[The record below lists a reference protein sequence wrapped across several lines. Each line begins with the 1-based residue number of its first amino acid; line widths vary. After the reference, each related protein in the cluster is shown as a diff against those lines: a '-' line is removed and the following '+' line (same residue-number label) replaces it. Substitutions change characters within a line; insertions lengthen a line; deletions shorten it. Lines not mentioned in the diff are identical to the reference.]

1 MIFLSLRGVFFL
13 GLVMLGL
20 FPAQARA
27 NDCDRLR
34 TAATDVQV
42 ELFMLDTQLQDA
54 VPAPGEEGLGPQ
66 SVFTRWA
73 AEREMK
79 AVWQGNDTR
88 LGTFGAFAW
97 DLRAD
102 FEMEAIPVDQFKS
115 SYCPYILAVTVD
127 VLALPYID
135 VQKAAQGSTCKAVAL
150 AEHEDKH
157 AQTSRYVV
165 EQAVQN
171 LRRALPRIARD
182 LEMEGMIPGTE
193 VDAGMERIRE
203 SLSEAVN
210 MYLAEEVG
218 QRLRTLHTEID
229 TADEYTRL
237 TKMLQVCDIKDA
249 IARGDKAAAVEFM
262 RKYKGEPAE
271 QPKKP

>member
-1 MIFLSLRGVFFL
+1 MISSPFRGLFFL
-13 GLVMLGL
+13 CLIISAF
-20 FPAQARA
+20 FPVSARA
-27 NDCDRLR
+27 NDCERLR

-54 VPAPGEEGLGPQ
+54 VPAPGEEGFGPQ

-73 AEREMK
+73 AERDMK
-79 AVWQGNDTR
+79 AVWQGSDTR
-88 LGTFGAFAW
+88 LGTFSALAW
-97 DLRAD
+97 DLQAD

-135 VQKAAQGSTCKAVAL
+135 VQKASRGSTCKAIAL

-182 LEMEGMIPGTE
+182 LEMEGMIPGAE
-193 VDAGMERIRE
+193 VDDGMQRIRE
-203 SLSEAVN
+203 DLSEAVN
-210 MYLAEEVG
+210 AYLAEEVG
-218 QRLRTLHTEID
+218 QRLRTLHAEID
-229 TADEYTRL
+229 IPDEYARL
-237 TKMLQVCDIKDA
+237 SKMLQVCDIKDA

-262 RKYKGEPAE
+262 RKYKGESVTP
-271 QPKKP
+271 PKNP

>member
-1 MIFLSLRGVFFL
+1 MIAFPLRGLFFL
-13 GLVMLGL
+13 GLIISAL
-20 FPAQARA
+20 FPASARA
-27 NDCDRLR
+27 NDCERLR

-66 SVFTRWA
+66 SIFTRWA
-73 AEREMK
+73 AERDMK
-79 AVWQGNDTR
+79 AVWQGNDTH
-88 LGTFGAFAW
+88 LGTFSALAW
-97 DLRAD
+97 DLQAD

-135 VQKAAQGSTCKAVAL
+135 VQKAAQGSTCKAIAL

-193 VDAGMERIRE
+193 VDDGMQRIRE
-203 SLSEAVN
+203 DLSEAVN
-210 MYLAEEVG
+210 AYLAEEVG
-218 QRLRTLHTEID
+218 QRLRTLHAEID
-229 TADEYTRL
+229 IPDEYARL
-237 TKMLQVCDIKDA
+237 NKMLQVCDIKDA

-262 RKYKGEPAE
+262 RKYKGESVTP
-271 QPKKP
+271 PKKP